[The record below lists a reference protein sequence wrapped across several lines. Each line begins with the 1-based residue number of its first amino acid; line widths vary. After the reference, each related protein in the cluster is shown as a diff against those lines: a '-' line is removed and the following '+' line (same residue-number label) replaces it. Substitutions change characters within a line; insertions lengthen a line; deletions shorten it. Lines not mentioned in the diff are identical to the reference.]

1 MTETTTSKTVKS
13 SVSIRKNNWE
23 ILKWS
28 KNKSK
33 TINEA
38 LDFFFR
44 FQDKIE
50 SSKKSIY
57 SQILDE
63 ALAEV
68 DRWEV
73 YDVPQLPNWEID
85 RKAFSK
91 MLWS

>member
-13 SVSIRKNNWE
+13 SVSIRRNNWE

-44 FQDKIE
+44 FQDKVA
-50 SSKKSIY
+50 SSKESIY
-57 SQILDE
+57 SELLDE

-91 MLWS
+91 ILWS